1 MPACFSGIIHHP
13 GDTCSLLAVLVL
25 IRRQEYPEPPYL
37 YYRIAPFMNKYIIPF
52 VLMLALTACQS
63 GGERT
68 TSRELPTSIHANPE
82 TPEEGG
88 LFSAFFKK
96 KAPKAI
102 LLPPD
107 LVSTASDRAR
117 ENHEQASL
125 LKQQQVLP
133 EVTGA
138 EIVSENGNRW
148 LRVETDPQ
156 EVWDRLVDFWAV
168 LEVELVVSQ
177 PAAGLMETDW
187 IDRNAPAQGEGL
199 SIAKLFNRI
208 TGKGALLDKYR
219 VRIERE
225 SDSVTRVFVSHRY
238 TERMEIEFSSPQRN
252 TQWEWVSG
260 ENEENVA
267 QLLQTMVL
275 LFEGEGGSA

>member
-1 MPACFSGIIHHP
+1 
-13 GDTCSLLAVLVL
+13 
-25 IRRQEYPEPPYL
+25 
-37 YYRIAPFMNKYIIPF
+37 MNKYIIPF

-63 GGERT
+63 GSERT
-68 TSRELPTSIHANPE
+68 TSRELPRSIHANTDP
-82 TPEEGG
+82 PEEGG
-88 LFSAFFKK
+88 LFSNFFKK

-107 LVSTASDRAR
+107 LVSSASDRAR

-125 LKQQQVLP
+125 LKQRQVLP
-133 EVTGA
+133 EVAGA
-138 EIVSENGNRW
+138 EIVNQNGKRW

-156 EVWDRLVDFWAV
+156 EVWDKLVDFWAV

-187 IDRNAPAQGEGL
+187 IDRNAPAVGEGM
-199 SIAKLFNRI
+199 SIARLFSRI
-208 TGKGALLDKYR
+208 TGVGALLDKYR

-225 SDSVTRVFVSHRY
+225 SENITRVFVSHRY
-238 TERMEIEFSSPQRN
+238 SERKEIEFSSPQRN
-252 TQWEWVSG
+252 TQLEWVSG
-260 ENEENVA
+260 ESEENVA

-275 LFEGEGGSA
+275 LFEGDRDPA

>member
-1 MPACFSGIIHHP
+1 
-13 GDTCSLLAVLVL
+13 
-25 IRRQEYPEPPYL
+25 
-37 YYRIAPFMNKYIIPF
+37 MNKYIIPF

-68 TSRELPTSIHANPE
+68 TSRELPRSIHANIDP
-82 TPEEGG
+82 PEEGG

-107 LVSTASDRAR
+107 LVSNASDRAR
-117 ENHEQASL
+117 ENHEQAIL

-138 EIVSENGNRW
+138 EIVRENGKRW

-156 EVWDRLVDFWAV
+156 EVWEKLVDFWAV
-168 LEVELVVSQ
+168 LEVDLVVSQ

-187 IDRNAPAQGEGL
+187 IDRNAPVVGEGM
-199 SIAKLFNRI
+199 SIARLFSRI
-208 TGKGALLDKYR
+208 TGVGALLDKYR

-225 SDSVTRVFVSHRY
+225 SENVTRVFVSHRY
-238 TERMEIEFSSPQRN
+238 SERKEIEFSSPQRN
-252 TQWEWVSG
+252 TQLEWVSG
-260 ENEENVA
+260 ESEENVA

-275 LFEGEGGSA
+275 LFEGGRGPV

>member
-1 MPACFSGIIHHP
+1 
-13 GDTCSLLAVLVL
+13 
-25 IRRQEYPEPPYL
+25 
-37 YYRIAPFMNKYIIPF
+37 MNKYIIPL
-52 VLMLALTACQS
+52 VLVLALTACQS
-63 GGERT
+63 GSEKSA
-68 TSRELPTSIHANPE
+68 SREMPRSIHAN
-82 TPEEGG
+82 TDSPEEGG

-96 KAPKAI
+96 RAPKAI

-107 LVSTASDRAR
+107 LVSSASDRAR

-125 LKQQQVLP
+125 LDQQQVLP

-138 EIVSENGNRW
+138 QIVSENGKRW

-156 EVWDRLVDFWAV
+156 EVWDRLVDFWTV

-187 IDRNAPAQGEGL
+187 IDRNAPAEGEGL
-199 SIAKLFNRI
+199 SIAKLFNRV
-208 TGKGALLDKYR
+208 TGKGSLLDKYR

-225 SDSVTRVFVSHRY
+225 SDSVTRVFISHRF
-238 TERMEIEFSSPQRN
+238 TERKEKEFSSPHRI

-275 LFEGEGGSA
+275 LFEGGRGPA